1 MRRRHTKPTCNIHLN
16 VRVYGMSRV
25 NFPPVRALVKTWKSD
40 VDRLRSI
47 LACICIPIHVNQGCI
62 ELVHCNV
69 LIEMSSYSAYAVN
82 ILRS

>member
-40 VDRLRSI
+40 VDRLCSI

-62 ELVHCNV
+62 VMGWCNV
-69 LIEMSSYSAYAVN
+69 LTEIFPF
-82 ILRS
+82 LGLTQ

>member
-25 NFPPVRALVKTWKSD
+25 NFPPVRALVKSWKSD

-47 LACICIPIHVNQGCI
+47 LACICIPIHVNQGYI
-62 ELVHCNV
+62 ELVLCN
-69 LIEMSSYSAYAVN
+69 LSMEISGNST
-82 ILRS
+82 